1 MSGRKCAS
9 FISATVEFLNSHQ
22 DRADVASSSLFT
34 DNLNTKHASWNKSA
48 TFNLAMTLHIIFV
61 P

>member
-9 FISATVEFLNSHQ
+9 FVSATMEFLNSHQ
-22 DRADVASSSLFT
+22 DGADVASSLFT
-34 DNLNTKHASWNKSA
+34 DNLNTKRASWNKSA